1 MTEREFFW
9 LLLKYFNGLKRSD
22 MDFAGFADDVADMY
36 SLLVKG
42 EPSQRGYC
50 FFDKMRFEM
59 GFAYRLNNDMPEE
72 QLAVLAKGSG
82 VCNSLIRSGVL
93 KSCCDKL

>member
-9 LLLKYFNGLKRSD
+9 LLLTHFNDIKHSD

-42 EPSQRGYC
+42 EPNQRGYC
-50 FFDKMRFEM
+50 FFDKIRFGM
-59 GFAYRLNNDMPEE
+59 GFAYRLNNDMPQERMD
-72 QLAVLAKGSG
+72 VLAKGSG
-82 VCNSLIRSGVL
+82 VCNPMISCGAL
-93 KSCCDKL
+93 KSGCSGD